1 LSCHSRARQP
11 GQDLKEAAAPPLEE
25 AKRHLKRARAPFHR
39 LAPDDVTRDKVKDRM
54 KELTDT
60 SGPIRPKRAHAY
72 LSTFYAWLIHN
83 NQCGG
88 ANPCMG
94 IKLGKEEPRSRT
106 LSEPELVDVWLAA
119 GEDDFGVIVKLLI
132 LTGQRLREIGDLE
145 WLEID
150 LEKRQSSC
158 RSAERRT
165 ASLTSCHCPRP
176 PWRFCGLFRAM
187 RAAGWYSPAHG
198 RLG

>member
-1 LSCHSRARQP
+1 
-11 GQDLKEAAAPPLEE
+11 
-25 AKRHLKRARAPFHR
+25 
-39 LAPDDVTRDKVKDRM
+39 M

-119 GEDDFGVIVKLLI
+119 GEAGLSMRSIHALGGFDFGGVIEDVGLH
-132 LTGQRLREIGDLE
+132 E
-145 WLEID
+145 WCSMT
-150 LEKRQSSC
+150 RQSW
-158 RSAERRT
+158 RSAAR
-165 ASLTSCHCPRP
+165 S
-176 PWRFCGLFRAM
+176 F
-187 RAAGWYSPAHG
+187 AA
-198 RLG
+198 